1 MSDDQI
7 KKLNE
12 ALENLIDEGCMQ
24 KALYDALV
32 EKNVKLNFGMVAN
45 PTDLTAPANYNPNNK
60 SINFK
65 TYDKITAANLKEE
78 IFHAWQDAY
87 YPGGIAQYG
96 KDAQGNKLPGL
107 VNIEFEAKVFC
118 DIFNDE
124 NAPCCYAFRPGS
136 DTLPEYEYNRY
147 TEWIYDIQDK
157 VISIRGEDYQYWL
170 KLFNEHSPEYKSE
183 RVNDLETP
191 RAIKDLMKKY
201 NCH

>member
-45 PTDLTAPANYNPNNK
+45 STDLTAPANYNPNNK

-65 TYDKITAANLKEE
+65 TYDEITAANLKEE

-87 YPGGIAQYG
+87 YPGGTAQYG

-107 VNIEFEAKVFC
+107 VNIEFEAKVFS
-118 DIFNDE
+118 DIFNDSDSG
-124 NAPCCYAFRPGS
+124 CCYAFRLGIDNIPQDLYFKYIRWAYNIRENITTLQ
-136 DTLPEYEYNRY
+136 DT
-147 TEWIYDIQDK
+147 
-157 VISIRGEDYQYWL
+157 DYQNWL
-170 KLFNEHSPEYKSE
+170 DLFYQFSAEYSSPILENLKS
-183 RVNDLETP
+183 P
-191 RAIKDLMKKY
+191 RAIRDLMNKTECY
-201 NCH
+201 